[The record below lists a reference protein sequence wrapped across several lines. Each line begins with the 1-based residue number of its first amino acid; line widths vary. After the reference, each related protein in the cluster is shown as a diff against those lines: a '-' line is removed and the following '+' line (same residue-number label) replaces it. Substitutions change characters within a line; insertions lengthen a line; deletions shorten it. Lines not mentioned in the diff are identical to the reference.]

1 MSKLH
6 ERIKNLCEE
15 RNMKIAN
22 MCRATN
28 IPTGTLSDLKSGRT
42 KSLSAVNLS
51 KIANYFDVSVDYLL
65 GNTDIKKEPAAVSGD
80 KLIPGYDDLSEDN
93 KAKAREYIALLL
105 NSQCNE

>member
-1 MSKLH
+1 MSNLYD
-6 ERIKNLCEE
+6 RIKTLCEE
-15 RNMKIAN
+15 RNIKIFT
-22 MCRATN
+22 MCQATG
-28 IPTGTLSDLKSGRT
+28 IRSGIISDLKAGRS
-42 KSLSAVNLS
+42 KSLSAPTLA